1 MERQCLGEK
10 AIEMWKMS
18 LKCLH
23 RTSLYCHK
31 KSPAVGTPMSKA
43 DQLHLV
49 GMSLGDEE
57 RGRNYSLFYPQRKK
71 IFSRKQTP
79 LFEKDNLEA

>member
-1 MERQCLGEK
+1 MEKQCLGEK
-10 AIEMWKMS
+10 AIEMWETS

-23 RTSLYCHK
+23 RTSLYCRK
-31 KSPAVGTPMSKA
+31 KSQAVGTPMSKA

-49 GMSLGDEE
+49 GMSLGEEE

-71 IFSRKQTP
+71 ISSPKQTP
-79 LFEKDNLEA
+79 LFEKNNLEA